1 MSIRCLVVDKMHE
14 SLVPMLEKN
23 GVEVSYEPSITREEI
38 KNIIAGYNGL
48 IIRSKTFVDKDLL
61 SNASHL
67 KFVARA
73 GSGIDNLDVKY
84 LKSKAISILNTP
96 EGNRDAVGEHTIGLI
111 LNLLH
116 NIDQGNQQVTHG
128 IWDREGNRGTE
139 LGNKTLGI
147 IGYGNMGITVAK
159 KLKSFGCK
167 ILAYDKYKPHYK
179 SEYAQ
184 TVTLQKLKE
193 EADIV
198 SLHIPLTKETMGIT
212 NGDFFKE
219 FKKNI
224 IFINTSRG
232 ETAPFASIVEALQT
246 GKIIKAG
253 LDVLENEKI
262 NNLTFKQQKDFDY
275 LKKSNSVIFTPHV
288 AGWSTESY
296 IRINKVLV
304 KKIKSLI

>member
-23 GVEVSYEPSITREEI
+23 GVEVSYEPSITREKI

-61 SNASHL
+61 GNASRL

-84 LKSKAISILNTP
+84 LNSKSIPILNAP
-96 EGNRDAVGEHTIGLI
+96 EGNRDSVGEHTIGLI

-116 NIDQGNQQVTHG
+116 NINEGNQQVTHG
-128 IWDREGNRGTE
+128 IWDREGNRGRE
-139 LGNKTLGI
+139 LGSKTIGI

-159 KLKSFGCK
+159 KLNSFGCK
-167 ILAYDKYKPHYK
+167 ILAYDKYRPNYK

-184 TVTLQKLKE
+184 SVTLQKLKK

-198 SLHIPLTKETMGIT
+198 SLHIPLTKETKAMTDGA
-212 NGDFFKE
+212 FFKE

-232 ETAPFASIVEALQT
+232 ETATFASIVEAMKT

-253 LDVLENEKI
+253 LDVLENEQI
-262 NNLTFKQQKDFDY
+262 NNLTFEQKKGFDY
-275 LKKSNSVIFTPHV
+275 LKKSNRVIFTPHV

-296 IRINKVLV
+296 VRINKVLV